1 MLFSDIIRYYSSA
14 SVKDRIIAAAKQR
27 EVVARFNE
35 KVGARPD
42 TLNYPADI
50 TELVKKGATSF
61 HASLERWSNPM
72 NLATAASKKDLDTLR
87 IGWDFIIDIDTKHV
101 DYAKICAKLLCEALE
116 FHSVNN
122 YSIKFSGGTGFHIGV
137 PFESFPAEINGSP
150 TALQFPDGARMIAS
164 YLKQM
169 IKPTLTDKILE
180 FEEIKQICKRT
191 GKQFKELVTDGEFD
205 PYKVLELDTIA
216 ISSRHLMRMP
226 YVFNEKTW
234 RISLPIRKK
243 DIESFKPEMA
253 DSKNITAEL
262 GYLDKFKKDE
272 ARQLFIEAF
281 DWNMKSQL
289 EKEMDEIKKEFE
301 LPKEAIPAE
310 LFPPCIKNIYKG
322 MEEGRKRALFIL
334 INFLRSC
341 GWSSEAIKAEVHKW
355 NQKNP
360 KPLSEN
366 YVTGQLSWHARLKD
380 KYLPPACT
388 NTNFYKDI
396 GICTP
401 DTFCANIKNPV
412 VYPFRRLKAA
422 KKK

>member
-1 MLFSDIIRYYSSA
+1 MRFSDIIRFYSNEA
-14 SVKDRIIAAAKQR
+14 VKSRIIAAAKQR
-27 EVVARFNE
+27 EVVARFND

-42 TLNYPADI
+42 VLVYSADI
-50 TELVKKGATSF
+50 NELVKKGATSF

-72 NLATAASKKDLDTLR
+72 NLATAAAKKDLDSLR
-87 IGWDFIIDIDTKHV
+87 IGWDFIIDIDTKHLE
-101 DYAKICAKLLCEALE
+101 YAKICAKLLCDALE

-122 YSIKFSGGTGFHIGV
+122 YSIKFSGGTGFHIGI
-137 PFESFPAEINGSP
+137 PFESFPAEINNTP
-150 TALQFPDGARMIAS
+150 TALQFPDGARIIAM

-169 IKPTLTDKILE
+169 IKQTLAEKILE
-180 FEEIKQICKRT
+180 FEDIKQICKRT
-191 GKQFKELVTDGEFD
+191 GKQFTELVVNGEFE
-205 PYKVLELDTIA
+205 PYKVLEIDTIA

-234 RISLPIRKK
+234 RISIPIQKK

-253 DSKNITAEL
+253 EPEKVVPEL
-262 GYLDKFKKDE
+262 GFLDKFKKDE

-281 DWNMKSQL
+281 DWNMKEQL
-289 EKEMDEIKKEFE
+289 EKEIDEIKKEFE
-301 LPKEAIPAE
+301 LPKEAIPVE

-341 GWSSEAIKAEVHKW
+341 GWNKEAIKAEVLKW

-380 KYLPPACT
+380 RYLPPACT
-388 NTNFYKDI
+388 NANFYKDI

-401 DTFCANIKNPV
+401 DSFCTNIKNPV
-412 VYPFRRLKAA
+412 VYPFRRMKAA

>member
-1 MLFSDIIRYYSSA
+1 MLFSDIIRYYSSD

-27 EVVARFNE
+27 EVVARFND

-42 TLNYPADI
+42 VLSYNADI
-50 TELVKKGATSF
+50 AELVKKGATSF

-72 NLATAASKKDLDTLR
+72 NLAAAKTKKDLDTIR
-87 IGWDFIIDIDTKHV
+87 TGWDFIIDIDTKQV
-101 DYAKICAKLLCEALE
+101 EYAKICAKLLCDALE
-116 FHSVNN
+116 FHSVSN
-122 YSIKFSGGTGFHIGV
+122 YSIKFSGGTGFHIGI
-137 PFESFPAEINGSP
+137 PFESFPREINGSQ
-150 TALQFPDGARMIAS
+150 TALQFPEGARMIAA

-169 IKPTLTDKILE
+169 IRQTLADKILE
-180 FEEIKQICKRT
+180 FEDIKQICRRT
-191 GKQFKELVTDGEFD
+191 GKQFKELVAEGEFD
-205 PYKVLELDTIA
+205 PYKVLEIDTIA

-234 RISLPIRKK
+234 KISIPLRKK
-243 DIESFKPEMA
+243 DLDSFKPEMA
-253 DSKNITAEL
+253 DARNVTTEL

-281 DWNMKSQL
+281 DWNMKEQL
-289 EKEMDEIKKEFE
+289 EKNEDIIKKEFE

-310 LFPPCIKNIYKG
+310 FFPPCIKNIYNG

-341 GWSSEAIKAEVHKW
+341 GWGREAIEADVLKW

-360 KPLSEN
+360 KPLAEG
-366 YVTGQLSWHARLKD
+366 YVRGQLGWHGKLKD

-388 NTNFYKDI
+388 NENFYKDI
-396 GICTP
+396 GICRP

-412 VYPFRRLKAA
+412 VYPFRRMKAA